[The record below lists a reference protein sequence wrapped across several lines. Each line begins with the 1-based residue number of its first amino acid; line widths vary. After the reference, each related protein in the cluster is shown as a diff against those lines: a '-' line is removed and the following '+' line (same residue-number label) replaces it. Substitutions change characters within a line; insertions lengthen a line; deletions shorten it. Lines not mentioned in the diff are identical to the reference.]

1 MPRPPAL
8 LTAAT
13 RSGPVRSGPIGAA
26 MMGYSIPSMWQR
38 FIFMNTST
46 FTAFPDSVTNRS
58 EPATT
63 RGHGLGATAR
73 LTLLMRNGKA
83 GRSSVSW
90 RDLPLFG
97 DYCAHPELPGRDA
110 DEAVEV
116 IGELALGREASAGSE
131 L

>member
-1 MPRPPAL
+1 
-8 LTAAT
+8 
-13 RSGPVRSGPIGAA
+13 
-26 MMGYSIPSMWQR
+26 
-38 FIFMNTST
+38 
-46 FTAFPDSVTNRS
+46 
-58 EPATT
+58 
-63 RGHGLGATAR
+63 GATAR
-73 LTLLMRNGKA
+73 FTLLMRNGKG

-131 L
+131 LRQRTPSTGSVREPAASVQAFQLGGHASTENTGPAPAGVLTAGRAPR